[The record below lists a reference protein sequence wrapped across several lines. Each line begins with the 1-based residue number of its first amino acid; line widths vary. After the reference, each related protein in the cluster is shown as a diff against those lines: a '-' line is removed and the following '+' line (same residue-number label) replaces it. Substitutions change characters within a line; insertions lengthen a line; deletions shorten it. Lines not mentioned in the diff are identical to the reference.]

1 MVAMPDQSCKQ
12 SETRTSGEENRSGLL
27 ASAVN
32 ESVIQFDGIIQ
43 RARTASSQDPTTTVG
58 VEGHAAART
67 ASSQDPTTSME
78 LEALTAAR
86 TAGSQDP
93 TTSME
98 LEALTAARTA
108 SCQDPTTTMGVE
120 GLVALVGKA
129 FALRMAAKVAE
140 EEGNRL
146 RLEEEAL
153 GVLAAALEAAEADA
167 EEEAVSRVIVDHLR
181 SVAGEMQ
188 VYL

>member
-67 ASSQDPTTSME
+67 AS
-78 LEALTAAR
+78 
-86 TAGSQDP
+86 SQDP